1 MCLNISLGFDLNFGF
16 QLWVFE
22 SFLFRPRD
30 LGVSESFLKVVVGYF
45 VGIRCEFVTPP
56 TLHSCHT
63 ASKTQ
68 PSGFLGKWI
77 SALKN
82 CIQNPVSCTRW
93 SCSILISIFNNSY
106 TENMVKGADDLWRK
120 KTAAAMSGGRKVFR
134 RPGLLAAQILTLR
147 CHPFKTT
154 FCPGDLSGILHFD
167 TILVPPTYLRPRA
180 QQTSTQLHYIFVFS
194 GCWKYRWSMQ
204 IAEVQV

>member
-1 MCLNISLGFDLNFGF
+1 METD
-16 QLWVFE
+16 VFE
-22 SFLFRPRD
+22 YFAGVWSEFWFSALSFWEVFFTLILY
-30 LGVSESFLKVVVGYF
+30 LGVSGSFLKVVVGYF

-82 CIQNPVSCTRW
+82 CIQNPVSCTMW
-93 SCSILISIFNNSY
+93 SCSILISRIVTLKIWLRAQMIY
-106 TENMVKGADDLWRK
+106 EEK
-120 KTAAAMSGGRKVFR
+120 KTAAATSGRRKVFR
-134 RPGLLAAQILTLR
+134 RPGFLAAQILTLR

-154 FCPGDLSGILHFD
+154 FS
-167 TILVPPTYLRPRA
+167 
-180 QQTSTQLHYIFVFS
+180 IFVQATF
-194 GCWKYRWSMQ
+194 
-204 IAEVQV
+204 QVYHISTLF